1 MQVVAAVVAAMAAV
15 AAVDDEY
22 GVQWRWWGGGV
33 QWRMVAAAFNR
44 NGNGL
49 QIGKQKDG
57 E

>member
-1 MQVVAAVVAAMAAV
+1 MNTAFN
-15 AAVDDEY
+15 
-22 GVQWRWWGGGV
+22 GGGGGGV

-49 QIGKQKDG
+49 RIGKQKDG